1 MKRLFGSVQEDTV
14 VLEGIIDN
22 ARTSKLLIDGQTGG
36 DRVDVQAADGV
47 WLVDLRDPNQQF
59 IQENV
64 FGGERVLSLKNFND
78 ADLGPGDDKLLPL
91 KS

>member
-1 MKRLFGSVQEDTV
+1 LFGSVQEDTV

-64 FGGERVLSLKNFND
+64 VGGERVLSLKNFND